1 MSKNCS
7 FGQAKIKKVETVKK
21 ARLLY
26 RQQK

>member
-1 MSKNCS
+1 MPKTVV
-7 FGQAKIKKVETVKK
+7 FGHAKIKKVETVRK